1 MSKSVKTYYLGIRH
15 HGVGSTA
22 RLLSVLDQLKPT
34 KVLIEGASDCSEL
47 LPLLAHRQMKP
58 PVALL
63 AYATESPD
71 LHFYYPFT
79 EFSPEYQASLWAVKN
94 KANVAFI
101 DLPVAVKLAKNLQEI
116 ELAKQAEQEQPENQ
130 PESQIDTLNEDPTIN
145 EQDGDNHDSGFDE
158 PSQELSH
165 DKKLALQ
172 LSHDPIKILANLA
185 GYDDGEDWWHDVIE
199 QNHPTGILSQDL
211 AVFSSVANAML
222 LLRQRLIEH
231 GDIAQ
236 SDIEREAYMR
246 QQIASVQ
253 KSANDDDVIVVVCGA
268 WHVPALDPTLSSQLT
283 DKDDKAFNFSQKN
296 DTAIIKALP
305 KKLASSKVKTTWIP
319 WTSPRLA
326 SQSGYGAGV
335 KSPMWYQHLWQNRHR
350 NDMVEHWLTKV
361 AQALREQ
368 GQVVSTASVIEAVR
382 LSQSLASVRNRPSV
396 GFEELTESAIS
407 CLCFGEPILWRQI
420 ENNLLLGN
428 QVGQIPDDMP
438 LAPLLEDLQR
448 LQKQTKLAPES
459 LAKEISLDLRS
470 DAGLKKSHLL
480 HRLRILGVNWGKM
493 LDSGSSRGTF
503 REKWL
508 LEWQPEFAVELV
520 ENLVYGNTIE
530 QASNNKL
537 AETMTHTQQLSE
549 LVKDVQKALQAS
561 LPHATDVGLQR
572 LGILANQTDST
583 DELLGSL
590 SPLIHLERYGTARA
604 MALEQVGE
612 LVRQLTIKTSV
623 ALPYALRQIDNDVAE
638 QYHKRIKDTHHA
650 LVLGELDEDVMA
662 VWWQAIGEIAQSLH
676 NKHQMTHTH
685 SLLIGLCN
693 RLLYQDDK
701 ISSQSLEDTLQ
712 KALSPA
718 IATAESAQF
727 FAGFFQ
733 GATQNLLFDDV
744 LLNVVKHW
752 LIGLEG
758 DEFVEYLPLFRRVF
772 ASLDPLERKH
782 LLERVTQGK
791 QRQSDYL
798 PNADNYPLWQQQFS
812 VLQKLLNG
820 DKHWASL

>member
-1 MSKSVKTYYLGIRH
+1 
-15 HGVGSTA
+15 
-22 RLLSVLDQLKPT
+22 
-34 KVLIEGASDCSEL
+34 
-47 LPLLAHRQMKP
+47 
-58 PVALL
+58 
-63 AYATESPD
+63 
-71 LHFYYPFT
+71 
-79 EFSPEYQASLWAVKN
+79 
-94 KANVAFI
+94 
-101 DLPVAVKLAKNLQEI
+101 
-116 ELAKQAEQEQPENQ
+116 
-130 PESQIDTLNEDPTIN
+130 
-145 EQDGDNHDSGFDE
+145 
-158 PSQELSH
+158 
-165 DKKLALQ
+165 
-172 LSHDPIKILANLA
+172 
-185 GYDDGEDWWHDVIE
+185 
-199 QNHPTGILSQDL
+199 
-211 AVFSSVANAML
+211 ML
-222 LLRQRLIEH
+222 
-231 GDIAQ
+231 
-236 SDIEREAYMR
+236 
-246 QQIASVQ
+246 
-253 KSANDDDVIVVVCGA
+253 
-268 WHVPALDPTLSSQLT
+268 
-283 DKDDKAFNFSQKN
+283 
-296 DTAIIKALP
+296 
-305 KKLASSKVKTTWIP
+305 
-319 WTSPRLA
+319 
-326 SQSGYGAGV
+326 
-335 KSPMWYQHLWQNRHR
+335 
-350 NDMVEHWLTKV
+350 
-361 AQALREQ
+361 
-368 GQVVSTASVIEAVR
+368 
-382 LSQSLASVRNRPSV
+382 
-396 GFEELTESAIS
+396 ESAIS

-470 DAGLKKSHLL
+470 EAGLKKSHLL
-480 HRLRILGVNWGKM
+480 HRLRILGVNWGKI

-537 AETMTHTQQLSE
+537 AEIMTNTSQLSD
-549 LVKDVQKALQAS
+549 LVKDLQKALQAS
-561 LPHATDVGLQR
+561 LSHATDVGLQR
-572 LGILANQTDST
+572 LSILANQTDST

-638 QYHKRIKDTHHA
+638 QYHKLIKDTHHA
-650 LVLGELDEDVMA
+650 LILGELDDEVMA
-662 VWWQAIGEIAQSLH
+662 VWWQAIDEIAQSLH
-676 NKHQMTHTH
+676 NKNQATHTH

-693 RLLYQDDK
+693 RLLYQDEK

-744 LLNVVKHW
+744 LLSVVKQW

-758 DEFVEYLPLFRRVF
+758 DDFVEYLPLFRRVF

-798 PNADNYPLWQQQFS
+798 PNANAYPLWQQQLS
-812 VLQKLLNG
+812 VLEKLLNG
-820 DKHWASL
+820 QKDWAEVLS

>member
-22 RLLSVLDQLKPT
+22 RLLSVLDELRPT

-63 AYATESPD
+63 AYATESPE

-79 EFSPEYQASLWAVKN
+79 EFSPEYQATLWGVNN
-94 KANVAFI
+94 KADVAFI
-101 DLPVAVKLAKNLQEI
+101 DLPVAVKLAKNLLEQE
-116 ELAKQAEQEQPENQ
+116 KAEQTATAEPNA
-130 PESQIDTLNEDPTIN
+130 DTDTHV
-145 EQDGDNHDSGFDE
+145 QAVDFDE
-158 PSQELSH
+158 TPEDLT
-165 DKKLALQ
+165 DNDKLALQ
-172 LSHDPIKILANLA
+172 LSHDPIGILANLA
-185 GYDDGEDWWHDVIE
+185 GYDDGEDWWNDVIE
-199 QNHPTGILSQDL
+199 QNHCSGDLTQDL

-222 LLRQRLIEH
+222 LLRQRLITH

-253 KSANDDDVIVVVCGA
+253 KTANDDDVIVVLCGA
-268 WHVPALDPTLSSQLT
+268 WHVPALDPNLSSQLT
-283 DKDDKAFNFSQKN
+283 DKDGNKLTVSQKT
-296 DTAIIKALP
+296 DTAIIKSLP
-305 KKLASSKVKTTWIP
+305 KKLPQSKVKTTWIP

-335 KSPMWYQHLWQNRHR
+335 KSPMWYLNLWQNRDR
-350 NDMVEHWLTKV
+350 NDIAEHWLAKV
-361 AQALREQ
+361 AQALREN
-368 GQVVSTASVIEAVR
+368 GHVISTASVIEAVR
-382 LSQSLASVRNRPSV
+382 LSQSLASVRSRPSV
-396 GFEELTESAIS
+396 GFEELTESVIS
-407 CLCFGEPILWRQI
+407 CLCFGEPLLWRQI
-420 ENNLLLGN
+420 EHRLLLGN

-480 HRLRILGVNWGKM
+480 YRLRILGVNWGQL

-503 REKWL
+503 REKWQ

-530 QASNNKL
+530 QAANNKL
-537 AETMTHTQQLSE
+537 AETMTNTQQLSQ
-549 LVKDVQKALQAS
+549 LVKDVQLALQAS
-561 LPHATDVGLQR
+561 LPHATEVGLQR

-590 SPLIHLERYGTARA
+590 SPMIHLERYGTARA

-612 LVRQLTIKTSV
+612 LVRQLTIKV
-623 ALPYALRQIDNDVAE
+623 AIALPYALRQIDNDVAE
-638 QYHKRIKDTHHA
+638 QYHKLIKDTHHA
-650 LVLGELDEDVMA
+650 LMLGELDDDVMD
-662 VWWQAIGEIAQSLH
+662 VWWQAIAEIAHSLDNKNQSQVH
-676 NKHQMTHTH
+676 PH

-693 RLLYQDDK
+693 RLLYQDEK
-701 ISSQSLEDTLQ
+701 ISSDKLEDTLQ

-718 IATAESAQF
+718 IATPESAQF

-744 LLNVVKHW
+744 LLGVVKQW
-752 LIGLEG
+752 LMGLE
-758 DEFVEYLPLFRRVF
+758 DEEFVEYLPLFRRVF
-772 ASLDPLERKH
+772 ASLDALERKH

-791 QRQSDYL
+791 GRQSGYT
-798 PNADNYPLWQQQFS
+798 PNANAYPLWQRQLS
-812 VLQKLLNG
+812 VLEKLLNG
-820 DKHWASL
+820 QKDWLGG

>member
-1 MSKSVKTYYLGIRH
+1 MANVNTFYLGIRH

-22 RLLSVLDQLKPT
+22 RLLSVLDAIKPT

-79 EFSPEYQASLWAVKN
+79 EFSPEYQATLWAVKN
-94 KANVAFI
+94 KADVAFI
-101 DLPVAVKLAKNLQEI
+101 DLPASVKLAKNLQEMQ
-116 ELAKQAEQEQPENQ
+116 AKQAEQEQLENEPKSELENELESEPKSKTDTPNQEQ
-130 PESQIDTLNEDPTIN
+130 PIH
-145 EQDGDNHDSGFDE
+145 EQDSENHDNGFDDT
-158 PSQELSH
+158 PKALSN
-165 DKKLALQ
+165 DEKLALQ
-172 LSHDPIKILANLA
+172 LSHDPIGILANLA
-185 GYDDGEDWWHDVIE
+185 GYDDGEDWWNDIIE
-199 QNHPTGILSQDL
+199 QNHPSGDSHDLSQDL
-211 AVFSSVANAML
+211 AVFLSVANAML
-222 LLRQRLIEH
+222 LLRQRLIEQ

-253 KSANDDDVIVVVCGA
+253 KLANDDDIIVVVCGA
-268 WHVPALDPTLSSQLT
+268 WHVPALDPALSSQLT
-283 DKDDKAFNFSQKN
+283 DKAGKRLNVSVKA
-296 DTAIIKALP
+296 DTAIIKTLP
-305 KKLASSKVKTTWIP
+305 KKLAQSKVKTTWIP

-326 SQSGYGAGV
+326 NQSGYGAGV
-335 KSPMWYQHLWQNRHR
+335 KSPMWYHHLWQNRHR
-350 NDMVEHWLTKV
+350 NDIAEHWLAKV

-368 GQVVSTASVIEAVR
+368 GQVISTASVIEAVR

-420 ENNLLLGN
+420 ENTLLLGN

-470 DAGLKKSHLL
+470 EAGLKKSHLL
-480 HRLRILGVNWGKM
+480 HCLQILGVDWGE
-493 LDSGSSRGTF
+493 LLGSGSSRGTF

-508 LEWQPEFAVELV
+508 LQWRPEFAVELV

-537 AETMTHTQQLSE
+537 AEMMTQTSQLSE
-549 LVKDVQKALQAS
+549 LVKNVQKALQAS
-561 LPHATDVGLQR
+561 LPYATDVGLQR
-572 LGILANQTDST
+572 LSVLANQTDST

-638 QYHKRIKDTHHA
+638 RYHQLIKDTDHA
-650 LVLGELDEDVMA
+650 LILGELDDEVMA
-662 VWWQAIGEIAQSLH
+662 VWWQAI
-676 NKHQMTHTH
+676 
-685 SLLIGLCN
+685 
-693 RLLYQDDK
+693 D
-701 ISSQSLEDTLQ
+701 
-712 KALSPA
+712 
-718 IATAESAQF
+718 
-727 FAGFFQ
+727 
-733 GATQNLLFDDV
+733 
-744 LLNVVKHW
+744 
-752 LIGLEG
+752 
-758 DEFVEYLPLFRRVF
+758 
-772 ASLDPLERKH
+772 
-782 LLERVTQGK
+782 
-791 QRQSDYL
+791 
-798 PNADNYPLWQQQFS
+798 
-812 VLQKLLNG
+812 
-820 DKHWASL
+820 